1 MPRTISN
8 DMFITGTNP
17 FGPQSREKDEKQ
29 NLSPR
34 VPGDAV
40 LEDSKE
46 KQVEKPRL
54 KLPALTRRTTLN
66 NVYENENDLQVLLR
80 VRCFDFPLQVHG
92 LIPESTDDSS
102 VGSVGSS
109 STSSGQDHDER
120 QTSAK
125 DSLKGKNNVLPL
137 SSSTVL
143 EGQRVHLQGKEESS
157 KQHKTQGKA
166 KERNNVAYQTYS
178 TSQEFDIENAKA
190 SNVFTSKFGQ
200 QTFQPPR
207 ADKFRVTNKYRV
219 TRSDRKASERRE
231 GGLSYSHETSRSSI
245 GSLKPARQNTRPT
258 LHVPSV
264 DKYDINPKNIVEVKV
279 CSVFKGNA
287 LKAMLIY
294 SGYDDSWIPNRDS
307 RFIKNA
313 VFKAIMQQP
322 AMFLRQ
328 PLPGDRTKVTL
339 QENEDLLAKVKTPT
353 KSVETIDNE
362 VTREV
367 KKFVVRLPQIY

>member
-1 MPRTISN
+1 MSRTISN

-17 FGPQSREKDEKQ
+17 FGPPKDEKQ
-29 NLSPR
+29 NLSQR

-40 LEDSKE
+40 LADSKD

-92 LIPESTDDSS
+92 LMPESTDDSS
-102 VGSVGSS
+102 VGSAGSS

-120 QTSAK
+120 QTSGK
-125 DSLKGKNNVLPL
+125 DSLKGKNSVLPL

-157 KQHKTQGKA
+157 KQQKTQGKA
-166 KERNNVAYQTYS
+166 KEKNNVAYQTYS
-178 TSQEFDIENAKA
+178 TSQKFDIENKKA
-190 SNVFTSKFGQ
+190 SNMFGQ

-219 TRSDRKASERRE
+219 TRSDHKATERRE
-231 GGLSYSHETSRSSI
+231 GRLSYSHETSRSSI
-245 GSLKPARQNTRPT
+245 GSLKPVRQHTRPT
-258 LHVPSV
+258 LHMPNV
-264 DKYDINPKNIVEVKV
+264 DKYDINPKSIVEVKV

-287 LKAMLIY
+287 LKSMLIF

-328 PLPGDRTKVTL
+328 PLPGDITKVTL
-339 QENEDLLAKVKTPT
+339 QENEDLLAKAKTPA
-353 KSVETIDNE
+353 KPVETVDNK

-367 KKFVVRLPQIY
+367 KKFVVRLPPIC